1 MKMCEVFKSISD
13 VLRMCEVCKMC
24 EDLKLKIKKE
34 TALNS
39 GFLLL
44 KMVTHGRLERPTP

>member
-1 MKMCEVFKSISD
+1 MCEVFKNISD
-13 VLRMCEVCKMC
+13 VLRLCEDCKMC

-34 TALNS
+34 TAVIC
-39 GFLLL
+39 GFFVK